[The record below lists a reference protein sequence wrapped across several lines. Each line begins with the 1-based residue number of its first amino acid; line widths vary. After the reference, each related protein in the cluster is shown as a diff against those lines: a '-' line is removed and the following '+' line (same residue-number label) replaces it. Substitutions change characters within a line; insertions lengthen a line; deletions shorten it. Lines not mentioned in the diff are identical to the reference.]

1 MFWGKRV
8 ADANGSLVMADYKL
22 GNPHLSNTSGYVHN
36 DSEVALTINTTGS
49 TTATKTKAQLD
60 LHSNGTDKLYVSK
73 TGKNIKRLV
82 QYDTANTTLTTT
94 EQANNE
100 RFFS

>member
-1 MFWGKRV
+1 
-8 ADANGSLVMADYKL
+8 MADYKL

-36 DSEVALTINTTGS
+36 DSEVAIIINTTGS
-49 TTATKTKAQLD
+49 SGTTKTKAQLD
-60 LHSNGTDKLYVSK
+60 SHSNGTDKLYVSK